1 MLHRGKMLMRGST
14 LGCFQWACLLK
25 KTKGTSL
32 YQHSTFTK
40 HIKSIN
46 TTIFYI
52 FPCILQVPRPTTPTP
67 QPNRRRKISQVLTPS
82 PIRTG
87 IFPFRWK
94 PVNRTT
100 SPAIRRSPRKPKAK
114 KRRDY
119 NKDIDEDTEA
129 IDDEDEEDIIEDRQ
143 SDSPWRPGKS

>member
-14 LGCFQWACLLK
+14 LGCFLVGVP
-25 KTKGTSL
+25 TKGTSL

-52 FPCILQVPRPTTPTP
+52 SPCILQVPRPTTPTP

-87 IFPFRWK
+87 IQLSPFRWK

-143 SDSPWRPGKS
+143 SDSSWRPGK